1 MSYLFKRI
9 HDLLRKGQS
18 DQFEDLLTEL
28 FAEVLEDED
37 KLQGFAGTFFGIKAK
52 QIQDIVIV
60 YDFGDHWQH
69 QIPNCNNKLNTRRTF
84 MQ

>member
-18 DQFEDLLTEL
+18 DQFEYLLTEF

-37 KLQGFAGTFFGIKAK
+37 KLQSFAGTFFGIKAK
-52 QIQDIVIV
+52 QIRV
-60 YDFGDHWQH
+60 
-69 QIPNCNNKLNTRRTF
+69 
-84 MQ
+84 

>member
-28 FAEVLEDED
+28 FAEFLEDED
-37 KLQGFAGTFFGIKAK
+37 KLQSFAGTFFVIKAK
-52 QIQDIVIV
+52 QIQDIVITV
-60 YDFGDHWQH
+60 TESYLINFYVL
-69 QIPNCNNKLNTRRTF
+69 KTRTSKHER
-84 MQ
+84 

>member
-52 QIQDIVIV
+52 QIQDIVITV
-60 YDFGDHWQH
+60 TESYLINFYVLKNADE
-69 QIPNCNNKLNTRRTF
+69 
-84 MQ
+84 

>member
-28 FAEVLEDED
+28 FAEFLEDED
-37 KLQGFAGTFFGIKAK
+37 KLQSFAGTFFKWQDFNAK
-52 QIQDIVIV
+52 SKIYVIE
-60 YDFGDHWQH
+60 
-69 QIPNCNNKLNTRRTF
+69 I
-84 MQ
+84 

>member
-69 QIPNCNNKLNTRRTF
+69 QIQIERVIDDRKL
-84 MQ
+84 

>member
-37 KLQGFAGTFFGIKAK
+37 KLQSFAGTFFGIKAK
-52 QIQDIVIV
+52 QIQDIVITV
-60 YDFGDHWQH
+60 TESYLINFYVLKNADE
-69 QIPNCNNKLNTRRTF
+69 
-84 MQ
+84 